1 MPHPPD
7 SAAPGPGPTD
17 PAFMERAVRLAK
29 RGMFSADPNPRVGCV
44 LVKAGRI
51 VGEGWHERAG
61 GPHAERM
68 AIEAAGAEADGAT
81 AYVTLEPCSHTGRT
95 GPCADALIEARV
107 ARVVCAGAD
116 PNPLVDG
123 TGIRKLREAGMEVD
137 VGVLAASAAALNP
150 GYRSRMTR
158 GRPLVR
164 SKLAASLDGRTALA
178 NGQSQ
183 WITGEAARFDAHR
196 WRARASAV
204 LTGIGTVLADDP
216 RLDAR
221 LAAPHPQLKQPARV
235 IVDSGLRMPANAKTL
250 DLSGQVLVFACRGGP
265 ESVAALETAGVQ
277 VEMVPAAGTVAKSA
291 TEGARARVE
300 MESGG
305 AMRRP
310 PDPQMSA
317 SPVTRMGS
325 GQDGPRCDLAAV
337 MERLGKFQFNEVW
350 VEAGA
355 RLNGAL
361 LEAGLIDEL
370 VIYLAPQVLGADAR
384 GMFAIEPLASLE
396 DRIGLEIQDVRRVGE
411 DVRITACLAE
421 AAPGSAG
428 QVKPLGEPSG

>member
-1 MPHPPD
+1 M
-7 SAAPGPGPTD
+7 A
-17 PAFMERAVRLAK
+17 RAVQLAR
-29 RGMFSADPNPRVGCV
+29 RGLFSADPNPRVGCV

-61 GPHAERM
+61 GPHAERV
-68 AIEAAGAEADGAT
+68 AIARAGTDASGAT

-107 ARVVCAGAD
+107 ARVVCAVTD

-123 TGIRKLREAGMEVD
+123 TGIRRLRESGVD
-137 VGVLAASAAALNP
+137 VTVGVLEASAAALNP

-178 NGQSQ
+178 NGESQ
-183 WITGEAARFDAHR
+183 WITGEAARRDVHR

-216 RLDAR
+216 GLDAR
-221 LAAPHPQLKQPARV
+221 LPAPHPPIVQPARIV
-235 IVDSGLRMPANAKTL
+235 VDSDLRTPPTARTL
-250 DLSGQVLVFACRGGP
+250 ALPGTSLVFGCREAT
-265 ESVAALETAGVQ
+265 ESAAALRRAG
-277 VEMVPAAGTVAKSA
+277 
-291 TEGARARVE
+291 ARVE
-300 MESGG
+300 MVSG
-305 AMRRP
+305 A
-310 PDPQMSA
+310 QH
-317 SPVTRMGS
+317 
-325 GQDGPRCDLAAV
+325 CDLAQV
-337 MERLGKFQFNEVW
+337 MARLGELQFNEVW

-361 LEAGLIDEL
+361 LDAGLIDEL
-370 VIYLAPQVLGADAR
+370 VIYLAPQVLGADGR

-396 DRIGLEIQDVRRVGE
+396 DRIELEYQHVRKVGK
-411 DVRITACLAE
+411 DLRIMACLAE
-421 AAPGSAG
+421 S
-428 QVKPLGEPSG
+428 

>member
-1 MPHPPD
+1 M
-7 SAAPGPGPTD
+7 A
-17 PAFMERAVRLAK
+17 RAVQLAR
-29 RGMFSADPNPRVGCV
+29 RGLFSADPNPRVGCV

-61 GPHAERM
+61 GPHAERV
-68 AIEAAGAEADGAT
+68 AIARAGTDASGAT

-107 ARVVCAGAD
+107 ARVVCAATD

-123 TGIRKLREAGMEVD
+123 TGIRRLRESGVD
-137 VGVLAASAAALNP
+137 VTVGELEASAEALNP

-178 NGQSQ
+178 NGESQ
-183 WITGEAARFDAHR
+183 WITGEAARRDVHR

-216 RLDAR
+216 GLDAR
-221 LAAPHPQLKQPARV
+221 LPAPHPPIAQPARI
-235 IVDSGLRMPANAKTL
+235 IVDSGLRTPPTARTL
-250 DLSGQVLVFACRGGP
+250 ALPGTSLVFGCREAP
-265 ESVAALETAGVQ
+265 ESAEALRRAGAR
-277 VEMVPAAGTVAKSA
+277 VEMVP
-291 TEGARARVE
+291 GARHC
-300 MESGG
+300 
-305 AMRRP
+305 
-310 PDPQMSA
+310 DPAQ
-317 SPVTRMGS
+317 
-325 GQDGPRCDLAAV
+325 V
-337 MERLGKFQFNEVW
+337 MTRLGELQFNEVW

-361 LEAGLIDEL
+361 LDAGLIDEL
-370 VIYLAPQVLGADAR
+370 VIYLAPGVLGADGR

-396 DRIGLEIQDVRRVGE
+396 DRIGLEYQDVRKVGR
-411 DVRITACLAE
+411 DLRIRACLAE
-421 AAPGSAG
+421 S
-428 QVKPLGEPSG
+428 